1 MLGHDYFGG
10 CHLDGSIGWEHDVFP
25 GVQAVH
31 SLCLNAPLY
40 HHTNK
45 TASVFS
51 KNMEINPGMD

>member
-45 TASVFS
+45 TASVFQ
-51 KNMEINPGMD
+51 KHGD